1 MSEGKENGKL
11 ERSIG
16 LVALVIY
23 GVGDMVGAGIYGTIG
38 EAAGFMGNTVW
49 VAFLVSMAAA
59 LLTGLSYASLAS
71 RYPKAAGAA
80 YVTQRAYGWKF
91 LSYVV
96 GLAVTCSGLTSM
108 ATGSRV
114 FAKNLQPLC
123 VEPFKSLEATL
134 TEYFLRVFKAAP
146 DWLHSLWTELAKI
159 LGAGPPIWVLFL
171 GFIAILTA
179 VNLRGI
185 RECMWMN
192 IVCTV
197 IEVGGLLFV
206 IAVSMPYFGRV
217 DYLETPA
224 GSGGLTLPLVMSGA
238 VLAFYAF
245 VGFEDL
251 LNLSEE
257 VKDPRRT
264 MPWGIILAVG
274 CATVIYVL
282 VSLAVVSVV
291 PYARLGDAAYG
302 PPMTQVTKEAAP
314 WVPPHVYTGIT
325 LFAVANT
332 ALINFIM
339 GSRIVYGMARQGLL
353 PGFLGAVHRTRHTP
367 HRAILVLAGIVAL
380 LAFAGDIRELA
391 SATSLLLLFVFGLM
405 NAALIVLKL
414 RPGEEKGGF
423 EIPVAVPALGTVVCL
438 GLIGS
443 RLAHA
448 EAGFKAPLIAV
459 TLLAGI
465 SVLYFVMRPK
475 EVAV

>member
-1 MSEGKENGKL
+1 MSEGKENSGGL
-11 ERSIG
+11 ARSIG
-16 LVALVIY
+16 LFALVVY

-38 EAAGFMGNTVW
+38 EAAGFMGNAVW
-49 VAFLVSMAAA
+49 LAFVVSMVAA

-80 YVTQRAYGWKF
+80 YVTQRAYGLKF

-114 FAKNLQPLC
+114 FATNLQPLLA
-123 VEPFKSLEATL
+123 EPL
-134 TEYFLRVFKAAP
+134 
-146 DWLHSLWTELAKI
+146 KI
-159 LGAGPPIWVLFL
+159 LGGAPPIWVIFL
-171 GFIAILTA
+171 AFIGLLTA

-185 RECMWMN
+185 RECMWVN
-192 IVCTV
+192 IVCTA
-197 IEVGGLLFV
+197 IEVGGLLLI
-206 IAVSMPYFGRV
+206 IAVSVPYFGSV
-217 DYLETPA
+217 NYLQTPG

-274 CATVIYVL
+274 CATLIYVL
-282 VSLAVVSVV
+282 VSIAAISVV
-291 PYARLGDAAYG
+291 PFAQLSDPKNGV
-302 PPMTQVTKEAAP
+302 PMAQITRTAAP
-314 WVPPHVYTGIT
+314 WVPPHLYTGIT

-339 GSRIVYGMARQGLL
+339 GSRLVYGMARQGLL
-353 PGFLGAVHRTRHTP
+353 PGFLGAVHPARHTP
-367 HRAILVLAGIVAL
+367 HRAILVLAGVVAL
-380 LAFAGDIRELA
+380 LAFSGGIKELA

-423 EIPVAVPALGTVVCL
+423 EIPVFIPVLGSLVCVA
-438 GLIGS
+438 LIGS
-443 RLAHA
+443 RLLHA
-448 EAGFKAPLIAV
+448 EAGFKAPMIAL

-465 SVLYFVMRPK
+465 AVLYFVMRPK
-475 EVAV
+475 EAAT